1 MVMWHHW
8 LKLVG
13 ISCKLN
19 EFNIS
24 LLERDKTII
33 NFIDVL
39 LTFNLKFDM
48 SKTEMFFCHH

>member
-19 EFNIS
+19 KFNIS

-48 SKTEMFFCHH
+48 SKTEMFFFHH